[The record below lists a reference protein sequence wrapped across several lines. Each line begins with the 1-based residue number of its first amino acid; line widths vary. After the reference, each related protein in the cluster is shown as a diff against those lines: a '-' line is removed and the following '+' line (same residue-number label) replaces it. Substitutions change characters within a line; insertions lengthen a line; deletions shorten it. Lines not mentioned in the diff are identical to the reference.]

1 MEKGFGTIELST
13 DNNFIIRLKKD
24 HARLA
29 SFTIMYTT
37 TITTEGRKQEL
48 FENSYDVN
56 YQIFNKERMTE
67 KNSTSVKNLFAEG
80 EADGDLDKQ
89 DPNEHEI
96 ETPNES
102 VEPLPDNTPTPE
114 KPLVEDSEN
123 PSEKGPDK
131 SQPEI
136 HIGEKE
142 DFVEDE
148 SDKIKDLE
156 DTPSTEKPLSPK
168 DIENETNN
176 SVDKNQP
183 EIHIGEK

>member
-89 DPNEHEI
+89 DPNAVSYTHLAVLFLKMLCILPSNLTAGCSLAQKEKITNLALPLAEI
-96 ETPNES
+96 
-102 VEPLPDNTPTPE
+102 
-114 KPLVEDSEN
+114 
-123 PSEKGPDK
+123 
-131 SQPEI
+131 
-136 HIGEKE
+136 
-142 DFVEDE
+142 
-148 SDKIKDLE
+148 
-156 DTPSTEKPLSPK
+156 
-168 DIENETNN
+168 
-176 SVDKNQP
+176 
-183 EIHIGEK
+183 

>member
-67 KNSTSVKNLFAEG
+67 KIQLASKIYLLKE
-80 EADGDLDKQ
+80 KQ
-89 DPNEHEI
+89 MAI
-96 ETPNES
+96 
-102 VEPLPDNTPTPE
+102 
-114 KPLVEDSEN
+114 
-123 PSEKGPDK
+123 
-131 SQPEI
+131 
-136 HIGEKE
+136 
-142 DFVEDE
+142 
-148 SDKIKDLE
+148 
-156 DTPSTEKPLSPK
+156 
-168 DIENETNN
+168 
-176 SVDKNQP
+176 
-183 EIHIGEK
+183 